1 MVALLLILFS
11 GKIIAFWLLIIE
23 TDFKIAFPW
32 SAKNDS
38 EKRHKAEFK
47 RCILDLSNV
56 SKGEI
61 IS

>member
-11 GKIIAFWLLIIE
+11 RKIIAFWLLITE
-23 TDFKIAFPW
+23 SDFKIVFPW

-38 EKRHKAEFK
+38 KKRHKVGFK
-47 RCILDLSNV
+47 RRILDLSNV
-56 SKGEI
+56 NKGGI